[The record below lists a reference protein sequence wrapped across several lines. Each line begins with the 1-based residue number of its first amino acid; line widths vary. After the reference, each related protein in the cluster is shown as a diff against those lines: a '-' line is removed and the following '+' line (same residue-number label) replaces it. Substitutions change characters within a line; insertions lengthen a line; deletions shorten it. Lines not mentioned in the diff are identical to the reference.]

1 MMIPKPPVAMQR
13 QPVATKSPEK
23 HTSKPRKENEKKETW
38 PDNIEHRLN
47 NIDGSRK
54 KQGRNSFAKK
64 KKKNDQR
71 QNKNKHYI
79 QTSSNQQPQTG
90 QKDHRGINDSARTEK
105 SCVLLVFT
113 LGKRP
118 ETGSERELASKQAHA
133 VHGRRQNS
141 HCNKRVKVLSCLPW
155 LFFPSIV
162 KQRTT
167 NFFCT
172 TNLELLELLQRPF
185 QD

>member
-1 MMIPKPPVAMQR
+1 LTGPGRSKEETPLQKNVQR
-13 QPVATKSPEK
+13 QT
-23 HTSKPRKENEKKETW
+23 
-38 PDNIEHRLN
+38 
-47 NIDGSRK
+47 K
-54 KQGRNSFAKK
+54 KQTF
-64 KKKNDQR
+64 
-71 QNKNKHYI
+71 

-141 HCNKRVKVLSCLPW
+141 HCNKGVKVLSCLPW
-155 LFFPSIV
+155 LYSQPRLSRKNKLFGS
-162 KQRTT
+162 
-167 NFFCT
+167 T